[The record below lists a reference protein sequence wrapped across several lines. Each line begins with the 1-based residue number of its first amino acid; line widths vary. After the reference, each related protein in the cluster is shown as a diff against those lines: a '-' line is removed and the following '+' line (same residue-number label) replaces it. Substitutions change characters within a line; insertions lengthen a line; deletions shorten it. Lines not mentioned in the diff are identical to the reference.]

1 MILSNTDSL
10 MCKTEAEDVYEDVCK
25 DKELFDFINYP
36 RDSKHHDI
44 ANSLIK
50 WKMKT
55 CGVPIIGFVGL
66 KFKMYTFITE
76 GNQESKKAK
85 EIKP

>member
-1 MILSNTDSL
+1 

-50 WKMKT
+50 
-55 CGVPIIGFVGL
+55 
-66 KFKMYTFITE
+66 
-76 GNQESKKAK
+76 
-85 EIKP
+85 